1 MRYLTLA
8 IAVVFACLIPFTFAA
23 GHDSEE
29 DLQLEQIRNQLLAVQ
44 ATAAESSAHLE
55 AQAEEA
61 ALAGHNAWM
70 MTSCALVLF
79 MTAPGL
85 ALFYCG
91 LVRRKNVLSVMMQC
105 IFLMG
110 LMTIVWSLWGYSLC
124 FGGTVDRE
132 DAIKQCEQQIKSLHQ
147 KLALPDV
154 LHDGPRAKK
163 VIEKLEQQQRQLKE
177 LNGEGACSKWIG
189 NGQFIMMNKVQGTWN
204 KTTRATEFPTEGK
217 IPRLTHMLF
226 QGMFFIIT
234 PALICGAF
242 AERIKFSTM
251 VVFMVLWNTL
261 VYCPLCH
268 WMWDGGL
275 FAQWGGLDFAGGA
288 VVHISSGVAALVC
301 AVVVGKRLGLE
312 SESMPP
318 HNLTY
323 TVTGTAMLWFGWFG
337 FNAGSGLASDG
348 LAASAFA
355 ATHFSAAAGA
365 LTWPTIEW
373 LTRGKPTVLGT
384 CSGAIAGLAC
394 ITPAAGFVSPLTA
407 ILVGLLASICC
418 YYACTALKARLGY
431 DDSLDV
437 FGIHGIGGTLGILL
451 TGIFA
456 TRAVYDVH
464 GNGNPVG
471 LIDGGGFS
479 LLASQAAVVVAT
491 YIFTIVVT
499 LILLKILDATMGLR
513 VTQEGEIEG
522 LDLSQHGEEG
532 YISV

>member
-1 MRYLTLA
+1 VVRYLILA
-8 IAVVFACLIPFTFAA
+8 IAVALCSLIPLNSAE

-29 DLQLEQIRNQLLAVQ
+29 DQATQ
-44 ATAAESSAHLE
+44 ATAAESSAEFE
-55 AQAEEA
+55 ALVEEA

-110 LMTIVWSLWGYSLC
+110 LMTIIWSLWGYSLC
-124 FGGTVDRE
+124 FGGTAGNE
-132 DAIKQCEQQIKSLHQ
+132 DY
-147 KLALPDV
+147 
-154 LHDGPRAKK
+154 
-163 VIEKLEQQQRQLKE
+163 
-177 LNGEGACSKWIG
+177 SKWIG
-189 NGQFIMMNKVQGTWN
+189 NGQFVLMNEVQGTWN
-204 KTTRATEFPTEGK
+204 ETTGATEFPREGK

-373 LTRGKPTVLGT
+373 ITRGKPTVLGT

-418 YYACTALKARLGY
+418 YYACTALKAKLGY

-499 LILLKILDATMGLR
+499 LTLLKILDATMGLR

>member
-1 MRYLTLA
+1 MRYFLLA
-8 IAVVFACLIPFTFAA
+8 ISVAFFCLVPLHCVE
-23 GHDSEE
+23 GHEE
-29 DLQLEQIRNQLLAVQ
+29 DDRAHTEASGDHMMDKEDPSK
-44 ATAAESSAHLE
+44 AESITP
-55 AQAEEA
+55 EEA
-61 ALAGHNAWM
+61 ASAGHNAWM

-91 LVRRKNVLSVMMQC
+91 LVRRKNVLSLMMQC

-124 FGGTVDRE
+124 FGG
-132 DAIKQCEQQIKSLHQ
+132 DA
-147 KLALPDV
+147 
-154 LHDGPRAKK
+154 
-163 VIEKLEQQQRQLKE
+163 KE
-177 LNGEGACSKWIG
+177 TGMSKWIG
-189 NGQFIMMNKVQGTWN
+189 NGQYLFMNDVQGTW
-204 KTTRATEFPTEGK
+204 KATTGDPGDPDFKLGSPDFPTEDK

-242 AERIKFSTM
+242 AERIKFSTL
-251 VVFMVLWNTL
+251 VVFMVLWGTL

-268 WMWDGGL
+268 WMWDGGW
-275 FAQWGGLDFAGGA
+275 FAQQGAIDFAGGA

-301 AVVVGKRLGLE
+301 ALFIGKRLGLE

-323 TVTGTAMLWFGWFG
+323 TVMGTAMLWFGWFG
-337 FNAGSGLASDG
+337 FNAGSGLASNG

-373 LTRGKPTVLGT
+373 ITRGKPTVLGT

-394 ITPAAGFVSPLTA
+394 ITPASGYVSPIYA
-407 ILVGLLASICC
+407 ILIGVLASICC
-418 YYACTALKARLGY
+418 YYACTALKARFKY

-437 FGIHGIGGTLGILL
+437 FGIHGIGGTLGMLL

-456 TRAVYDVH
+456 TRAVNSIHED
-464 GNGNPVG
+464 GAKVG

-479 LLASQAAVVVAT
+479 LLGSQALAVVVT
-491 YIFTIVVT
+491 FVFTIVIT
-499 LILLKILDATMGLR
+499 LILLNILDATMGLR
-513 VTQEGEIEG
+513 ITQEEEIEG
-522 LDLSQHGEEG
+522 IDLSQHGEEG

>member
-8 IAVVFACLIPFTFAA
+8 IAVALCSLIPLNFAE

-29 DLQLEQIRNQLLAVQ
+29 DQ
-44 ATAAESSAHLE
+44 ATPATVAESSHDNDSLV
-55 AQAEEA
+55 EEA

-124 FGGTVDRE
+124 FGGTPGEE
-132 DAIKQCEQQIKSLHQ
+132 DY
-147 KLALPDV
+147 
-154 LHDGPRAKK
+154 
-163 VIEKLEQQQRQLKE
+163 
-177 LNGEGACSKWIG
+177 SKWIG
-189 NGQFIMMNKVQGTWN
+189 NGQFMLMNDVQGTWN
-204 KTTRATEFPTEGK
+204 ETTGATEFPTEGK

-268 WMWDGGL
+268 WMWDGGV

-418 YYACTALKARLGY
+418 YYACTALKAKLGY

-437 FGIHGIGGTLGILL
+437 FGIHGVGGTLGILL

-464 GNGNPVG
+464 ENGNPVG

-491 YIFTIVVT
+491 YVFTIVAT

-532 YISV
+532 YISI

>member
-1 MRYLTLA
+1 MRYVLLA
-8 IAVVFACLIPFTFAA
+8 IGVAFFCLVPLYYVE
-23 GHDSEE
+23 GYESGGDDDSTHTEASS
-29 DLQLEQIRNQLLAVQ
+29 DTDDALLA
-44 ATAAESSAHLE
+44 
-55 AQAEEA
+55 
-61 ALAGHNAWM
+61 GNNAWM

-91 LVRRKNVLSVMMQC
+91 LVRRKNVLSLMMQC

-124 FGGTVDRE
+124 FGGTAE
-132 DAIKQCEQQIKSLHQ
+132 ETGL
-147 KLALPDV
+147 
-154 LHDGPRAKK
+154 
-163 VIEKLEQQQRQLKE
+163 
-177 LNGEGACSKWIG
+177 SKWIG
-189 NGQFIMMNKVQGTWN
+189 NGQYLFMNEVQGTWDEEKKETVYPHLTN
-204 KTTRATEFPTEGK
+204 NQGEDQHLPL
-217 IPRLTHMLF
+217 LTHMLF

-242 AERIKFSTM
+242 AERIKFSTL

-268 WMWDGGL
+268 WMWDGGW
-275 FAQWGGLDFAGGA
+275 FAQWGAIDFAGGA

-301 AVVVGKRLGLE
+301 ALFIGKRLGLE

-323 TVTGTAMLWFGWFG
+323 TVMGTAMLWFGWFG

-348 LAASAFA
+348 WAASAFA
-355 ATHFSAAAGA
+355 ATHLSAAAGA
-365 LTWPTIEW
+365 ITWPTIEW
-373 LTRGKPTVLGT
+373 IKRGKPTVLGT

-394 ITPAAGFVSPLTA
+394 ITPASGYVSPIYA
-407 ILVGLLASICC
+407 ILVGVLASICC
-418 YYACTALKARLGY
+418 YYACTALKARFGY

-437 FGIHGIGGTLGILL
+437 FGIHGIGGTLGMLL

-456 TRAVYDVH
+456 TRAVFDVH
-464 GNGNPVG
+464 ENGSPVG
-471 LIDGGGFS
+471 LIDGGGFA
-479 LLASQAAVVVAT
+479 LLGSQAMAVGVTFV
-491 YIFTIVVT
+491 FTIVIT
-499 LILLKILDATMGLR
+499 LILLNILDATMGLR
-513 VTQEGEIEG
+513 ITQEEEIDG
-522 LDLSQHGEEG
+522 IDLSQHGEEG